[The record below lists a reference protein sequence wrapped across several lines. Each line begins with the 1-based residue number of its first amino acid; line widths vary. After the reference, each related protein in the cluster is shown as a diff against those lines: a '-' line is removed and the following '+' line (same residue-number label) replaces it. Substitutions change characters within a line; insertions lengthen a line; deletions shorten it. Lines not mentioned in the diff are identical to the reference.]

1 MRESRVKENEY
12 LEYNLK
18 EELIERY
25 KNKIK

>member
-18 EELIERY
+18 EELIQRY